1 MSEQSSCRWFPPYV
15 AESTWQTCVP
25 FGFVVVVSDMLMFM
39 ARSVFFLQL
48 ARPRCCWVR
57 RRVDAFGIWREVI
70 GGHREEMCPPWPL
83 FLSCGVC
90 MLAHPLGP
98 PATGLQGDGFS
109 LEVSCV

>member
-1 MSEQSSCRWFPPYV
+1 
-15 AESTWQTCVP
+15 
-25 FGFVVVVSDMLMFM
+25 MLMFM
-39 ARSVFFLQL
+39 AGSVFFLQL
-48 ARPRCCWVR
+48 PRPRCCWVR
-57 RRVDAFGIWREVI
+57 SRVAALGIWREVI